1 MRIIEIIEI
10 LEIVTDG
17 KKREKPEEQEKR
29 KKRKK
34 TEKQE
39 NYLKKQRI
47 LYLSCNEMKKINL
60 ITLDHFSCAPPWT
73 WTKSKK
79 YIFF

>member
-10 LEIVTDG
+10 LETVADG
-17 KKREKPEEQEKR
+17 KKREKR

-79 YIFF
+79 ISFL